1 MVNQK
6 SNTVWSCLTLAAICC
21 LSTSCKAAQTAWK
34 PVEGKIMSPWA
45 KQVNPDKVLPEYP
58 RPQMVRKDWTNLNGL
73 WDYAIVGKDAQK
85 PQQYD
90 GKILVPFAIE
100 SALSGVGKTVG
111 ADNKLWYHRT
121 FTAPAAWN
129 GKNVLLHFG
138 AVDWQCDVFVNGT
151 LVGSHKGGYDPF
163 FFDITSAL
171 KPTGTQELVVGVWD
185 PTDKGTQ
192 PRGKQ
197 INNPHGIWYTP
208 VTGIWQTVW
217 AEPVARTYISS
228 IKLTPDVDAQ
238 KLTVQVNAAG
248 DTQDLSYAIESKAKG
263 FAASAA
269 STNSTLTLDIKN
281 PKLWS
286 PDNPFLYDLTVR
298 IEKNGKVVDTVESY
312 FGMRKIS
319 LGKDEKGITRILLN
333 NQFLFQY
340 GPLDQGWWP
349 DGLYT
354 APTDEALKFDVEILK
369 ELGMNMLRKHVKTE
383 PARLYYWC
391 DKLGII
397 VWQDMPSGDRY
408 IGPNDPDIVRT
419 PESVAIYETEWK
431 NIITALYNYPSIVM
445 WVPFN
450 EGWGQFD
457 TARIVK
463 WTEELDPTR
472 LVNNASGWSDR
483 GVGHVNDMHNYPA
496 PNMPKVEEARAV
508 VLGEFGGLGLPVAGH
523 TWQDEKNWGY
533 RSYKN
538 EAELTTAY
546 LNLMAMLR
554 PLIAEGLSAAVYTQT
569 TDVEVEVNGL
579 LTYDR
584 AVFKMDKPSLIKAH
598 KKLYLPMP
606 KVQTLIPSSQTQAQ
620 SWKYTTA
627 APAENWFQPQFN
639 DAAWTTGKGGFGT
652 QGTPGAVVGTEWKTG
667 EIWLRRTFELGA
679 PPKGD
684 IALTIH
690 HDEDA
695 KVYINGTL
703 VAELSGF
710 TGEYG
715 IVTLP
720 ETAAK
725 ALKKGTNT
733 LAIYCKQTNGGQYID
748 AGILELVEQK

>member
-1 MVNQK
+1 
-6 SNTVWSCLTLAAICC
+6 SNTVWSCLALAAVCC
-21 LSTSCKAAQTAWK
+21 LSTSCNAAQTAWK
-34 PVEGKIMSPWA
+34 PVEGKIMSPLA
-45 KQVNPDKVLPEYP
+45 KKVNPDKVLPEYP

-73 WDYAIVGKDAQK
+73 WDYAIVGKGAQK

-111 ADNKLWYHRT
+111 ADSKLWYHRT
-121 FTAPAAWN
+121 FTAPAAWKD
-129 GKNVLLHFG
+129 KNVLLHFG

-163 FFDITSAL
+163 SFDITSAL
-171 KPTGTQELVVGVWD
+171 KSTGTQELVVGVWD
-185 PTDKGTQ
+185 PTDKGPQ

-217 AEPVARTYISS
+217 AEPVAKTYISS

-248 DTQDLSYAIESKAKG
+248 STQGISYVIESKAKG

-269 STNSTLTLDIKN
+269 STNSTLTLDVKN

-286 PDNPFLYDLTVR
+286 PETPFLYDLTVR
-298 IEKNGKVVDTVESY
+298 IEKNGKVIDSVDSY

-319 LGKDEKGITRILLN
+319 LGKDEKGITRIMLN
-333 NQFLFQY
+333 DKFLFQY

-354 APTDEALKFDVEILK
+354 APTDDALKFDVEILK

-483 GVGHVNDMHNYPA
+483 GVGHVNDMHHYPA

-554 PLIAEGLSAAVYTQT
+554 PLIAQGLSAAVYTQT

-584 AVFKMDKPSLIKAH
+584 AVFKMDKSSLIKAH

-620 SWKYTTA
+620 SWKYTTTT
-627 APAENWFQPQFN
+627 PAENWFQTQFN
-639 DAAWTTGKGGFGT
+639 DAAWTAGKGGFGT
-652 QGTPGAVVGTEWKTG
+652 QSTPGAVVGTEWKSG
-667 EIWLRRTFELGA
+667 EIWLRRTFELSET
-679 PPKGD
+679 PKGD

-710 TGEYG
+710 TSEYG

-720 ETAAK
+720 ETATK

-733 LAIYCKQTNGGQYID
+733 LAIYCKQTNGGQFID